1 MGGRVKQKRRADRR
15 AELPPEYWS
24 DSTAPS
30 VDDDSVGK
38 PYAERDEKGA
48 WLLRQS
54 TDTEGR
60 WFLGDI
66 IRKKG
71 TMCSG
76 KTKQR
81 DWGGSDTIS
90 DSDLTRDSTNQVTS
104 ESESPKKTPRIQTA
118 HDIASLGAR
127 ILRAWHRFKS
137 YRNIHTFFH

>member
-1 MGGRVKQKRRADRR
+1 MGRRAKQERRAATR

-24 DSTAPS
+24 VSTAVS

-38 PYAERDEKGA
+38 PYAERGEKGA

-54 TDTEGR
+54 TDPEGR
-60 WFLGDI
+60 WFLGNI

-76 KTKQR
+76 KTKQL

-90 DSDLTRDSTNQVTS
+90 DSDSTRNSTNQVTS
-104 ESESPKKTPRIQTA
+104 ESESPKKTPRIHTA
-118 HDIASLGAR
+118 PNIDSLGAR
-127 ILRAWHRFKS
+127 ILRACHRFKS